1 MSKSNEDR
9 RQFLQQTL
17 ALGGLGGLAGAGLLA
32 SSAAQAQSQSPNAAT
47 APAAAGGL
55 TMELLLFRQGT
66 LPPPPVDERN
76 VSVPTPTLVREQL
89 TPLPQGSLQ
98 LAGAAAALRKR
109 ADYGLIALGGWVMP
123 VPPNAT
129 GTIALGD
136 VLAAA
141 AGTTA
146 GQVSG
151 SLVLTR
157 GTYLTVGLDALWVPK
172 DGLQLVLSEKRRVK
186 FNERHYF
193 DHESFGAIVLVRA
206 PA

>member
-1 MSKSNEDR
+1 MKDR
-9 RQFLQQTL
+9 RQFLQQSL
-17 ALGGLGGLAGAGLLA
+17 ALGGLAGAGLLA
-32 SSAAQAQSQSPNAAT
+32 TSAAQAQSAAT
-47 APAAAGGL
+47 APTAAGGL
-55 TMELLLFRQGT
+55 VMELLLFRQGT

-76 VSVPTPTLVREQL
+76 VSMPTPTLVREQL
-89 TPLPQGSLQ
+89 TTLPQASLQ
-98 LAGAAAALRKR
+98 LAGSAAVLRKR

-136 VLAAA
+136 VLATAP
-141 AGTTA
+141 GA
-146 GQVSG
+146 GQLSG
-151 SLVLTR
+151 SLVFTR

>member
-1 MSKSNEDR
+1 MPACWPPAPHKPRASHRALRLPLPAALRS
-9 RQFLQQTL
+9 TL
-17 ALGGLGGLAGAGLLA
+17 TGAAPQGALNDVQLAWRGGLQHPQQYQLRAR
-32 SSAAQAQSQSPNAAT
+32 
-47 APAAAGGL
+47 
-55 TMELLLFRQGT
+55 F
-66 LPPPPVDERN
+66 
-76 VSVPTPTLVREQL
+76 EQL
-89 TPLPQGSLQ
+89 AAKLSAGLQ
-98 LAGAAAALRKR
+98 LAGSAAVLRKR
-109 ADYGLIALGGWVMP
+109 PDFGLVALGGWVMP
-123 VPPNAT
+123 VPSNAT

-136 VLAAA
+136 VLATAP
-141 AGTTA
+141 GA

-151 SLVLTR
+151 SLVFTR

>member
-1 MSKSNEDR
+1 MSQRMKDR
-9 RQFLQQTL
+9 RQFLQQSL
-17 ALGGLGGLAGAGLLA
+17 ALGGLAGAGLLA
-32 SSAAQAQSQSPNAAT
+32 ASAAQAQSQAQSA
-47 APAAAGGL
+47 APAAANGL
-55 TMELLLFRQGT
+55 VMEVLLFRQGT

-76 VSVPTPTLVREQL
+76 VSTPTPTLVREQL
-89 TPLPQGSLQ
+89 TTLPQASLQ
-98 LAGAAAALRKR
+98 LAGSAAVLRKR

-123 VPPNAT
+123 VPSNAT

-136 VLAAA
+136 VLTAAPG
-141 AGTTA
+141 AGA
-146 GQVSG
+146 GQLSG
-151 SLVLTR
+151 SLVFTR

>member
-1 MSKSNEDR
+1 VSQRTKDR
-9 RQFLQQTL
+9 RQFLQQSL
-17 ALGGLGGLAGAGLLA
+17 ALGGLAGAGLLA
-32 SSAAQAQSQSPNAAT
+32 TSAAQAQNAAT

-55 TMELLLFRQGT
+55 VMELLLFRQGT

-89 TPLPQGSLQ
+89 TTLPQGALQ
-98 LAGAAAALRKR
+98 LAGSAAVLRKR

-123 VPPNAT
+123 VPSNGT

-136 VLAAA
+136 VLATAP
-141 AGTTA
+141 GA

-151 SLVLTR
+151 SLVFTR
-157 GTYLTVGLDALWVPK
+157 GTYLTVGLDTLWVPK

>member
-1 MSKSNEDR
+1 MSRKNHDR
-9 RQFLQQTL
+9 RQFLQQSL
-17 ALGGLGGLAGAGLLA
+17 ALGGLAGAGLLA
-32 SSAAQAQSQSPNAAT
+32 AGTAPAQNQTQSA
-47 APAAAGGL
+47 APAAANGL
-55 TMELLLFRQGT
+55 VMELLLFRQGT

-89 TPLPQGSLQ
+89 NPLPQAGLQ
-98 LAGAAAALRKR
+98 LAGTAATLRKR

-123 VPPNAT
+123 VPSNAT

-141 AGTTA
+141 PGTTA

-193 DHESFGAIVLVRA
+193 DHESFGAIVLIRA

>member
-1 MSKSNEDR
+1 MKDR
-9 RQFLQQTL
+9 RQFLQQSL
-17 ALGGLGGLAGAGLLA
+17 ALGGLAGAGLLA
-32 SSAAQAQSQSPNAAT
+32 AGTAQAQSQAQSA
-47 APAAAGGL
+47 APAAANGL
-55 TMELLLFRQGT
+55 VMELLLFRQGT

-76 VSVPTPTLVREQL
+76 VSMPTPTLVREQL
-89 TPLPQGSLQ
+89 TTLPQASLQ
-98 LAGAAAALRKR
+98 LAGSAAVLRKR

-123 VPPNAT
+123 VPSNGT

-136 VLAAA
+136 VLATAPE
-141 AGTTA
+141 A

-151 SLVLTR
+151 SLVFTR

-186 FNERHYF
+186 FNERHYY

>member
-1 MSKSNEDR
+1 MKNR
-9 RQFLQQTL
+9 RQFLQQSL
-17 ALGGLGGLAGAGLLA
+17 ALGGLAGAGLLA
-32 SSAAQAQSQSPNAAT
+32 ASAAQAQSQSQSAAS
-47 APAAAGGL
+47 AAAGGL
-55 TMELLLFRQGT
+55 VMELLLFRQGT

-76 VSVPTPTLVREQL
+76 VSMPTPTLVREQL
-89 TPLPQGSLQ
+89 ATLPQASLQ
-98 LAGAAAALRKR
+98 LAGSAAVLRKR
-109 ADYGLIALGGWVMP
+109 PDFGLVALGGWVMP
-123 VPPNAT
+123 VPSNAT

-136 VLAAA
+136 VLATAP
-141 AGTTA
+141 GA
-146 GQVSG
+146 GQGRG
-151 SLVLTR
+151 SLVFTR